1 VFAVVELDPFHLLGY
16 LGVVLQYHNVTWH
29 EPLVEELRHAD
40 SLLCGELLGS
50 GYYANHVL
58 AVEVSVP
65 DQLVD
70 GPPVSGAS
78 ELNELNLLVHHGL
91 AGEWTWW

>member
-1 VFAVVELDPFHLLGY
+1 VFAVVEFDALHLLGY
-16 LGVVLQYHNVTWH
+16 LRMVLQYHHVTRH
-29 EPLVEELRHAD
+29 ESLVEELRHAD

-50 GYYANHVL
+50 GYDAQHVL

-70 GPPVSGAS
+70 GPPVSGAGQFD
-78 ELNELNLLVHHGL
+78 ELHLLVHHGL
-91 AGEWTWW
+91 AGERTWW